1 MVGEFFC
8 EIFRKLKWKRHSEDK
23 IVPIK
28 PYNIKVKQRDKGERK
43 SPCMRSPISLR
54 RNRKQRFLKWKR
66 NLHIE
71 FTIAWKEILGFNI
84 LLSASSQ
91 QSSYYPY
98 KMLAFPNLFLTPIP
112 NTTVYR
118 MIMDGGIQ
126 KVVVSGSMSK
136 WTSVT
141 SVPQGYILRQVLL
154 NIFINNIDSEI
165 ECTLSR
171 FADDTKMSGAGD
183 TPEGRDAIQRDLDK
197 LKKGACVNLMKFN
210 KAKCKVLH
218 RGRGNPSISTDWVMK
233 GLRAALLR
241 RTWGYRWMKN
251 WTQANNVRLQPW
263 KPTLSWAASKEVWP
277 VGRVRWF
284 CPLTLALRPALEPSA
299 QERSG
304 PVRVSPEEGHK
315 NDQRDGAHLL
325 WGHAERV
332 GVVQPGEEK
341 AAVRLYNSLSILK
354 GGL

>member
-1 MVGEFFC
+1 
-8 EIFRKLKWKRHSEDK
+8 
-23 IVPIK
+23 
-28 PYNIKVKQRDKGERK
+28 
-43 SPCMRSPISLR
+43 
-54 RNRKQRFLKWKR
+54 
-66 NLHIE
+66 
-71 FTIAWKEILGFNI
+71 
-84 LLSASSQ
+84 
-91 QSSYYPY
+91 
-98 KMLAFPNLFLTPIP
+98 MLAFPNLFLTPIP

-241 RTWGYRWMKN
+241 RTWGYR
-251 WTQANNVRLQPW
+251 
-263 KPTLSWAASKEVWP
+263 
-277 VGRVRWF
+277 
-284 CPLTLALRPALEPSA
+284 
-299 QERSG
+299 
-304 PVRVSPEEGHK
+304 
-315 NDQRDGAHLL
+315 
-325 WGHAERV
+325 
-332 GVVQPGEEK
+332 
-341 AAVRLYNSLSILK
+341 
-354 GGL
+354 